1 MIDKHMKKPIRIGT
15 RGSRLALIQ
24 TRMVV
29 DRLQSVYPKLRHDG
43 LIEIIPVQTTGDKIR
58 DRKLS
63 KFGGKG
69 MFLKEIEAAILRDEI
84 DIGVHSAKDVP
95 SNMPSGFE
103 LAAYLPRDDAR
114 DAFFGHRV
122 DDFNALDKNAVFGT
136 SSPRREAFARH
147 HYPDCSVVVY
157 RGNVDTRFD
166 NLRNGQVDGTFLAVA
181 GLKRIGRSVD
191 QTAVLDPGVM
201 LPGGGQGAITLEIR
215 DSRDDLR
222 QLLAK
227 INCPLTKACVSA
239 ERSYLK
245 VIDGDCKS
253 PLSAYAVPIQ
263 ENDDVDGPMYDHR
276 FTSIND
282 LVSVVGPQKLTHI
295 YLRVAAA
302 RPDGGDIHHLSGITT
317 MDDGI
322 RLGRKFGHQMR
333 DDLPDDY
340 FANYLVD

>member
-1 MIDKHMKKPIRIGT
+1 MVDKNIKMPIRIGT
-15 RGSRLALIQ
+15 RGSRLAMIQ

-29 DRLQSVYPKLRHDG
+29 DRLQSVYPQLREDG
-43 LIEIIPVQTTGDKIR
+43 NIQIVKVKTTGDKIR

-95 SNMPSGFE
+95 SNMPSGFA
-103 LAAYLPRDDAR
+103 LAAYLPREDAR
-114 DAFFGHRV
+114 DAFFGHTV
-122 DDFNALDKNAVFGT
+122 DDFTKLSPTATIGT
-136 SSPRREAFARH
+136 SSPRREAFAKH

-166 NLRNGQVDGTFLAVA
+166 NLRIGQVDGTFLAVA

-191 QTAVLDPGVM
+191 ETAILDPSVM

-215 DSRDDLR
+215 DTRDDLFD
-222 QLLAK
+222 LLNPV
-227 INCPLTKACVSA
+227 NCPLTNACVTA

-263 ENDDVDGPMYDHR
+263 SGDDVNGHMYDHR
-276 FTSIND
+276 FTSIDD
-282 LVSVVGPQKLTHI
+282 LVSIVGPEKLTHL

-302 RPDGGDIHHLSGITT
+302 RPDGTHIHKLSGVAKLR
-317 MDDGI
+317 DGN
-322 RLGRKFGHQMR
+322 RLGRKLGHQMR
-333 DDLPDDY
+333 DELPDD
-340 FANYLVD
+340 FFDWPLP